1 MELIFLDLL
10 DLWVM
15 TRAAQ
20 YLKSFDSC
28 IYGFHRL
35 EAERRLDE
43 PFQFTVIG
51 LDEIVQV
58 FDLAVH
64 SVGGAF
70 ALGFKGVDGLLY
82 RPLLYRC

>member
-1 MELIFLDLL
+1 M
-10 DLWVM
+10 
-15 TRAAQ
+15 
-20 YLKSFDSC
+20 
-28 IYGFHRL
+28 
-35 EAERRLDE
+35 
-43 PFQFTVIG
+43 IG

-82 RPLLYRC
+82 GPLLYRC

>member
-1 MELIFLDLL
+1 MH
-10 DLWVM
+10 
-15 TRAAQ
+15 
-20 YLKSFDSC
+20 YLKSFESR
-28 IYGFHRL
+28 IGGFNRL
-35 EAERRLDE
+35 EAECRFDE
-43 PFQFTVIG
+43 SFQFTVIG

-64 SVGGAF
+64 GVGGAF

>member
-1 MELIFLDLL
+1 
-10 DLWVM
+10 M
-15 TRAAQ
+15 TR
-20 YLKSFDSC
+20 
-28 IYGFHRL
+28 
-35 EAERRLDE
+35 AERRLDE